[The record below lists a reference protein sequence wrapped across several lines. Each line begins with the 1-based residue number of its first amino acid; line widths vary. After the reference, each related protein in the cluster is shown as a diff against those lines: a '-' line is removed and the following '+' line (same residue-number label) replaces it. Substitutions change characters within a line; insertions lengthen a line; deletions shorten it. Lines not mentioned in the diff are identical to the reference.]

1 MNDPEVHVGLGVAS
15 QVEQIQI
22 RWPSGIQQQ
31 FDNLKANQLLIIT
44 EGQSTLSQ
52 RTP

>member
-1 MNDPEVHVGLGVAS
+1 MNDPEVHVGLGATS
-15 QVEQIQI
+15 RVERVQI

-31 FDNLKANQLLIIT
+31 FDDLKANQLLIIT

>member
-1 MNDPEVHVGLGVAS
+1 MNDPEVFVGLGSADR
-15 QVEQIQI
+15 VERLRI
-22 RWPSGIQQQ
+22 RWPSGTHQQ
-31 FDNLKANQLLIIT
+31 FDNLKVNQLLIIT